1 MAALSRKNIVED
13 VVDGIIEKMAPL
25 NLAMAV
31 IFRIFNSVNFK
42 EGVSESVLLERI
54 ASRIEI
60 LLRKKTGPVRAN
72 GLNGGIKDVEYNNL
86 DNLVFYFLHFRNKL
100 PDIFENDRNK
110 NVNLSPRTSPGTPRK
125 SPRKSPSKSPRKT
138 SKNTK

>member
-1 MAALSRKNIVED
+1 MAARSRKKIVEE
-13 VVDGIIEKMAPL
+13 VVDGIIDKMAPL

-42 EGVSESVLLERI
+42 EGVSESVLLKRI

-60 LLRKKTGPVRAN
+60 LLRKRTGHERAN
-72 GLNGGIKDVEYNNL
+72 GLNGIEGVEYNDL
-86 DNLVFYFLHFRNKL
+86 DNLVFYFLHFRNEL
-100 PDIFENDRNK
+100 PDIFENDKNK

-125 SPRKSPSKSPRKT
+125 SPRKS

>member
-1 MAALSRKNIVED
+1 MAARSRKKIVEE
-13 VVDGIIEKMAPL
+13 VVDGIIDKMAPL

-31 IFRIFNSVNFK
+31 IVRIFNSVNFK
-42 EGVSESVLLERI
+42 EGVSEDVLLERI

-60 LLRKKTGPVRAN
+60 LLRKRTGHERAN
-72 GLNGGIKDVEYNNL
+72 GLNGIEGVEYNDL
-86 DNLVFYFLHFRNKL
+86 DNLVFYFLHFRNEL
-100 PDIFENDRNK
+100 PDIFENDKNK

-125 SPRKSPSKSPRKT
+125 SPRKS

>member
-1 MAALSRKNIVED
+1 MAAQSRKQIVEA
-13 VVDGIIEKMAPL
+13 VVDGIIDKMAPL

-60 LLRKKTGPVRAN
+60 LLRKRTGHERAN
-72 GLNGGIKDVEYNNL
+72 GLNGIEGVEYNDL

-110 NVNLSPRTSPGTPRK
+110 NVNLSPRTSPRTPRK
-125 SPRKSPSKSPRKT
+125 SPRKS